1 MRSEVGPGL
10 SEGWGIAV
18 SIRRGPES
26 FPGRTRRV
34 QYGGLVHCVMSAP
47 DKTDTMAGQTR
58 QCLDGLDLLLAEA
71 GSEKSKLV
79 TATVYLSDMALKSQ
93 MNDVW
98 VAWADPA
105 NPCARVCIG
114 VTFEPR
120 ADPEEQLLVEIA
132 VSAAID

>member
-34 QYGGLVHCVMSAP
+34 DYGGLVHCVMSAP

-79 TATVYLSDMALKSQ
+79 TATVYLSDMALKSE
-93 MNDVW
+93 MKRRLGRLGRSCESV
-98 VAWADPA
+98 
-105 NPCARVCIG
+105 R
-114 VTFEPR
+114 PR
-120 ADPEEQLLVEIA
+120 LHRRHLRA
-132 VSAAID
+132 SR